1 MTYYFTCL
9 DCSKVFI
16 REVNLN
22 LWLTNTP
29 LRPQDFVDW
38 SLHNFN
44 QCECGGTVVAQY
56 ISIGKI
62 ILCA

>member
-9 DCSKVFI
+9 SCSKIFI
-16 REVNLN
+16 RETNLN
-22 LWLTNTP
+22 LWLTNAP

-38 SLHNFN
+38 SLRNVN

-56 ISIGKI
+56 ISIGKS